1 VTDDND
7 AKVNRIMN
15 TSVGKFLTL
24 GAALR
29 IFRKETLRETTSE
42 LARRMDIP
50 WGTYIRIERDEA
62 DYRKYLPALR
72 SVGFSVERYLEPQAA
87 HSIPLQ
93 EILTQKLVENRQL
106 IDEGQQDIAAMD
118 RITARIL
125 KEETNAND

>member
-1 VTDDND
+1 MTHDNN

-15 TSVGKFLTL
+15 DARNFLTL

-29 IFRKETLRETTSE
+29 IFRKETLRETTPE
-42 LARRMDIP
+42 LARRMDVP

-72 SVGFSVERYLEPQAA
+72 NLGFSVERYLEPQAA

-93 EILTQKLVENRQL
+93 EILTQRLVENRQL
-106 IDEGQQDIAAMD
+106 IDESEQDIAAMD
-118 RITARIL
+118 LITARIL